1 MKVPAK
7 KVLLFLLANHLI
19 FFVLLQAALEWLPN
33 KKLHTLN
40 KRIFFD
46 FDNPFVLFHYQFRI
60 VFDYH
65 EAQQSSGNLLLCVQ
79 ALTFLIT
86 CVQWPCACVFV
97 GTHIFTFLLAW
108 SNVCEMLLSL
118 AFICIISIA
127 SAEQWRV
134 TDNCP
139 TVAPHNSPSW
149 LIQNCCCGPGV
160 PSGSLN
166 VDNNAFK
173 APNVSWNVGKPWWNV
188 FVLTSESFIFLLGEE
203 CAWRAT
209 ILLYHVQHITPQ
221 PVGQSVCSFVG
232 L

>member
-19 FFVLLQAALEWLPN
+19 FFVLLQAALEWLPK
-33 KKLHTLN
+33 KKLHN
-40 KRIFFD
+40 KRTFFW
-46 FDNPFVLFHYQFRI
+46 FWQSVCPVSLPVENSVWLSWSTTVKRQFAPVCAGTYVSNYI
-60 VFDYH
+60 Y
-65 EAQQSSGNLLLCVQ
+65 
-79 ALTFLIT
+79 
-86 CVQWPCACVFV
+86 VQWPYACVFV
-97 GTHIFTFLLAW
+97 GIHIFTFLLAW
-108 SNVCEMLLSL
+108 SNVCEKLLSL

-134 TDNCP
+134 TNNCP
-139 TVAPHNSPSW
+139 TVAPHNSLSW

-173 APNVSWNVGKPWWNV
+173 APNVSWNIGKHWWNV